1 MALRGKYRLSFTAGG
16 LLLAESLALAARF
29 LEIGDWNSVQV
40 WAVETN
46 LLQAR
51 TLSSAKRICSEL
63 ITRLS
68 RLSNTEL
75 QRLVAS
81 HSDERRVW
89 LWIAICRA
97 YALIREFAVEVVHER
112 YLAGTRDPLTLAD
125 YQEFLERKMV
135 AGDELAKASSATRA
149 KIRQKT
155 FQLLQEVGLISK
167 EKVVQGLAL
176 TDESMRSLPACDL
189 EVFPIYVKGS

>member
-16 LLLAESLALAARF
+16 LLLAESLALAEKF
-29 LEIGDWNSVQV
+29 LEIGDWDSVQV

-75 QRLVAS
+75 QRLVAA

-125 YQEFLERKMV
+125 YQERE
-135 AGDELAKASSATRA
+135 
-149 KIRQKT
+149 Q
-155 FQLLQEVGLISK
+155 
-167 EKVVQGLAL
+167 
-176 TDESMRSLPACDL
+176 
-189 EVFPIYVKGS
+189 